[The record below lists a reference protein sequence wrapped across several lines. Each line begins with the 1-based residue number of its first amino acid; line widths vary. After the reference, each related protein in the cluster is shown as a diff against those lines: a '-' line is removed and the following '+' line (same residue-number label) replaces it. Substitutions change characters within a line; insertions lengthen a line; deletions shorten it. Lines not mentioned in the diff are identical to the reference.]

1 MTYSEAI
8 DWIYSTQNFG
18 IKLGLEAS
26 EELLAQFLAFP
37 TRETKVIHVA
47 GTNGKGS
54 TCAFI
59 DSLARSH
66 GVKTGLFTS
75 PHLVDFRERF
85 QVQGEMISEEE
96 TALYLSQLRII
107 VSEWE
112 VHPTFFEIALALGMK
127 YFRDKEVELI
137 ILETGMGGR
146 LDATTAVP
154 ADVYVITPIGMDH
167 TQWLGSTLAE
177 IAGEKAGIIVA
188 DMPVVSAVQAA
199 AATRVIAVKANR
211 MRAPLTVVTE
221 PIMGYRLGLHGS
233 HQQENAALA
242 LAALKRIGIE
252 LRYDSVKDGLANVK
266 WPGRFEVTSESP
278 LTVIDGAHNPH
289 AAEILIRT
297 WREQYRDLRPVVIFG
312 AIESKDI
319 NGVLKFLYEITD
331 TLIFSPVH
339 SPRTIHFEDLEKVI
353 DHQKMKLIQS
363 TGIED
368 ALAIAVSKNSPIL
381 ITGSLYL
388 LGEYQSLLRKA
399 HHFPTS
405 Q

>member
-8 DWIYSTQNFG
+8 EWIYSTQNFG

-59 DSLARSH
+59 DSVARAH
-66 GVKTGLFTS
+66 GMKTGLFTS

-85 QVQGEMISEEE
+85 RVLGEMISEQE
-96 TALYLSQLRII
+96 TAKYLTELREL
-107 VSEWE
+107 VSDWE

-127 YFRDKEVELI
+127 FFRDKECELI
-137 ILETGMGGR
+137 VLETGMGGR

-154 ADVYVITPIGMDH
+154 ADVCVITPIGMDH
-167 TQWLGSTLAE
+167 TQWLGTTLAE
-177 IAGEKAGIIVA
+177 IAGEKAGIIVSDA
-188 DMPVVSAVQAA
+188 PVVTSVQDKAA
-199 AATRVIAVKANR
+199 SKVIAERANR

-221 PIMGYRLGLHGS
+221 PVGVYGVGLPGS
-233 HQQENAALA
+233 HQRENAALA
-242 LAALKRIGIE
+242 LSALNILGVDM
-252 LRYDSVKDGLANVK
+252 RYDSVKDGLANVV
-266 WPGRFEVTSESP
+266 WAGRFEVTSESP

-289 AAEILIRT
+289 AAEILVRT
-297 WREQYRDLRPVVIFG
+297 WKEQYGEMKPILIFG
-312 AIESKDI
+312 AIESKDLTGVMSYLSAIVETIIFTPI
-319 NGVLKFLYEITD
+319 N
-331 TLIFSPVH
+331 
-339 SPRTIHFEDLEKVI
+339 SPRSIQFADVEKVI
-353 DHQKMKLIQS
+353 DHQNNKLLQAS
-363 TGIED
+363 D
-368 ALAIAVSKNSPIL
+368 LKHALSIAEEKNLPIL

-388 LGEYQSLLRKA
+388 LGEYKA
-399 HHFPTS
+399 LIQDTHHYSTS